1 MMKTFDLNFVRIEH
15 KTYNFSIV
23 ADNEESA
30 IAQAE
35 LMMESSD
42 FDWDDY
48 EINHAEEFWL

>member
-1 MMKTFDLNFVRIEH
+1 MKTYNLSFVRIEH
-15 KTYNFSIV
+15 KTYSFSIV
-23 ADNEESA
+23 ADNEDSA

-35 LMMESSD
+35 LMMEQPE